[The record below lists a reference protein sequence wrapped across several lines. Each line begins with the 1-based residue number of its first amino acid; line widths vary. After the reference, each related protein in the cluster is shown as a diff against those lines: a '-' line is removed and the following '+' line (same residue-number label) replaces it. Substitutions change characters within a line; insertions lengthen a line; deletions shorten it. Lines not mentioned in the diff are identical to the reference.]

1 MRVLARHVVPARQ
14 ADTRGAVVYGAPE
27 KTGSSCKL
35 GVISLFVQTAPM
47 RIRQLPI
54 SPKLL
59 FLVLAYVVVA
69 GEGGLAIR
77 TCKFVTGRAAH
88 PRPFALAV
96 GRRFHLTCDHV
107 ALQPLRLRGGKRGK
121 GSKVPPGWSW
131 GRVYVNVRVGVCAR
145 ALLGTDSEDCVRL
158 LGKPRGRGRRTSSST
173 SLQTGIRRETWQ
185 PPVVS
190 LCPDMLTPRQLAK

>member
-1 MRVLARHVVPARQ
+1 MKVPIPVWMASLS
-14 ADTRGAVVYGAPE
+14 AAFGRGG
-27 KTGSSCKL
+27 
-35 GVISLFVQTAPM
+35 
-47 RIRQLPI
+47 
-54 SPKLL
+54 
-59 FLVLAYVVVA
+59 A
-69 GEGGLAIR
+69 GERLWRVAHGRCSWMYLLLAILLASAGLCTETR
-77 TCKFVTGRAAH
+77 STASPSGGFVTGRAAH